1 MKFSKY
7 ILFAAAAFTM
17 AACSDDDPA
26 VGNPKMDVK
35 TSIGTAYFG
44 DSLRFTINA
53 SDPEVA
59 LSTIHADL
67 FFGDECVSSQVVR
80 TKVSGQ
86 DYECCLYVPYFA
98 NVPDGNATLK
108 LYLQNI
114 NFTKTEMEY
123 SVAISH
129 ADYPYLTFVSDND
142 DNAGEEYRM
151 ERQSQ
156 YVYAFTQK
164 LPQKMKGYIKAP
176 SVGDNGNE
184 MTWGYASGAIALG
197 GESSIPFSNS
207 KAGKYTIEFNT
218 YTFAGSP
225 FVVLSFDGNEFQTVD
240 DSTAQLDINLTQG
253 QTITPEGFPNIEE
266 WWIDPDFFTDNG
278 DGTFTFVPITGYY
291 RIIADQSKNY
301 FRVYQLDAAGAAQ
314 TLSETDGSGALWVI
328 GAGIGK
334 PNLNSEV
341 GWTTENA
348 LCMSQIS
355 DRVYQITGVAGKQLG
370 TSSINFKFF
379 GQMGWGIELGGSN
392 YAAIN
397 SDLVRAGGFNGDSDH
412 DSGNLYLLD
421 GASLQENTIYRFV
434 VDLTGGFNAAV
445 LSVYADGEA
454 PEETFTEKKMYLN
467 DAKFETSDNI
477 SYTLTTQLSQG
488 QEIEISGAV
497 DAEDFE
503 YNCDYFTKAADGTIT
518 FNPVTGY
525 YKIMMSTTGEYVNV
539 TRVSADGGDS
549 YDDCHAMYILGWGVG
564 FPSQSNQN
572 GWSFDDNKLCCMA
585 EISENVFQWSGYVS
599 AENDTFAGAKIRQ
612 DYLDMK
618 IFGNK
623 SWGDEY
629 NSNNCE
635 FVGNTADYLT
645 QATSDGNFHWADG
658 NDLQTGDFA
667 TITLDLTGGKD
678 NPKITFTK
686 K

>member
-1 MKFSKY
+1 MKISKY
-7 ILFAAAAFTM
+7 PYIFLLGAAAMAFT
-17 AACSDDDPA
+17 ACSDDDDMAP
-26 VGNPKMDVK
+26 GNPSMDVK
-35 TSIGTAYFG
+35 TSLGSAYFG

-53 SDPEVA
+53 SDSDVP

-67 FFGDECVSSQVVR
+67 YFGDECVSSQVVR

-86 DYECCLYVPYFA
+86 DYECCLYVPYYA

-114 NFTKTEMEY
+114 HFTKSELEY
-123 SVAISH
+123 KVSVTH
-129 ADYPYLTFVSDND
+129 PDYQYLTFVADED
-142 DNAGEEYRM
+142 GAEYKM

-156 YVYAFTQK
+156 YNYAFTQK
-164 LPQKMKGYIKAP
+164 LPQKMKGFIKAP
-176 SVGDNGNE
+176 AMGENGNE
-184 MTWGYASGAIALG
+184 ITWGYQSGAIAIG
-197 GESSIPFSNS
+197 AESGIPFSNS
-207 KAGKYTIEFNT
+207 KAGKYTISFNT
-218 YTFAGSP
+218 YTFEGSP
-225 FVVLSFDGNEFQTVD
+225 FVVLSFDNDEFSTVD
-240 DSTAQLDINLTQG
+240 DTTAQLDANFTQG
-253 QTITPEGFPNIEE
+253 QVITPGGFPNIEE

-278 DGTFTFVPITGYY
+278 DGTFTFVPISGYY
-291 RIIADQSKNY
+291 RVIADQSKNY
-301 FRVYQLDAAGAAQ
+301 FRVYQLDASGAAQ

-379 GQMGWGIELGGSN
+379 GQMGWGTELKGSTN
-392 YAAIN
+392 FTEIN
-397 SDLVRAGGFNGDSDH
+397 SDIVGVGDGNGH
-412 DSGNLYLLD
+412 DDGNLYLLD
-421 GASLQENTIYRFV
+421 GVELQNNTIYRFV
-434 VDLTGGFNAAV
+434 VDLTGGFNAAKFT
-445 LSVYADGEA
+445 VYVDGEA
-454 PEETFTEKKMYLN
+454 PEETFVEKKMYIN
-467 DAKFETSDNI
+467 DSKFETTDNI
-477 SYTLTTQLSQG
+477 NYTLTTELTQG
-488 QEIEISGAV
+488 QEIEISGAI
-497 DAEDFE
+497 DADDFE
-503 YNCDYFTKAADGTIT
+503 LNCDYFAKAADGTIT
-518 FNPVTGY
+518 FVPVSGY
-525 YKIMMSTTGEYVNV
+525 YKIMMSATGEFVNV
-539 TRVSADGGDS
+539 TRVSADGGTS

-572 GWSFDDNKLCCMA
+572 GWSFDDNKICCMA

-599 AENDTFAGAKIRQ
+599 TEADTYAGAKIRQ

-635 FVGNTADYLT
+635 FVGNTASYLT

-658 NDLQTGDFA
+658 HDLQPGDFA
-667 TITLDLTGGKD
+667 VITLDLTGGKD
-678 NPKITFTK
+678 NAKISFTK